1 MRYPARRVLEL
12 EAAALAAP
20 PAELWEDSMVEV
32 KAPGGGKG
40 LAGQGRLWLLLAL
53 VLLAGGGYAGWLA
66 LQPAGLPAGI
76 ASGNG
81 RIQAVDIDI
90 DTKYPG
96 RVQDVLVDEGDF
108 VQAGQVVAQMDTY
121 ELAAELRQ
129 ARAEQRRAEI
139 GVQTAQ
145 SLVVQRQYEQIAAKA
160 AIAQN
165 QAQLD
170 AAQLRLARSKRLVGG
185 GAVPQQT
192 VDDDEAAFQSA
203 VAGLAAAQAQAA
215 ASSAAV
221 STAQA
226 QVVDAQAA
234 VDAAEAAVQHIQ
246 IEIDDATLRAPRD
259 GRVQYRVA
267 QPGEVLGAGGRV
279 LNMVDLT
286 DVYMTFYLPTD
297 QAGRVAVGAPARI
310 VLDAAPQYVVPAQ
323 ISYVADVAQFTPKT
337 VETADE
343 RQALMFRVKARIP
356 DALLRNYIREVKTGL
371 PGVAYVQIDPKTPWP
386 AFLRNTQMP

>member
-1 MRYPARRVLEL
+1 MVAD
-12 EAAALAAP
+12 LAKSP
-20 PAELWEDSMVEV
+20 VELWEGSMVEV
-32 KAPGGGKG
+32 KAPGGRRG

-53 VLLAGGGYAGWLA
+53 LLSAGGGYAVWLVMR
-66 LQPAGLPAGI
+66 PAGLPAGI

-90 DTKYPG
+90 DTKIAG

-121 ELAAELRQ
+121 ELAAQLRQ
-129 ARAEQRRAEI
+129 VQAEQRRAEI

-160 AIAQN
+160 RIAQD

-170 AAQLRLARSKRLVGG
+170 AARLRLARSKRLVGG

-203 VAGLAAAQAQAA
+203 VAGFAAAQAQAA
-215 ASSAAV
+215 ASTAAT

-234 VDAAEAAVQHIQ
+234 VDAAQAAVQHIQ
-246 IEIDDATLRAPRD
+246 VEIDDATLRAPRD

-356 DALLRNYIREVKTGL
+356 AALLRKYIQNVKTGL
-371 PGVAYVQIDPKTPWP
+371 PGVAYVQLDPKTPWP
-386 AFLRNTQMP
+386 VFLRNTQMP